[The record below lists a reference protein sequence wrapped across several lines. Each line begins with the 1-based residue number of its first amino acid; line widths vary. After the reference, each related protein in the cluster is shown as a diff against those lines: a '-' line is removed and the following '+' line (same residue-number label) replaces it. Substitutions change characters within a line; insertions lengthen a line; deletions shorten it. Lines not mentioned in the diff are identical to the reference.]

1 MNGDIAMYP
10 YLPICIRLDV
20 MVLNIDT
27 KVLFIILTSTNAYFM
42 MIHNVMFH
50 NEVNVF

>member
-10 YLPICIRLDV
+10 YLPICTRLEV
-20 MVLNIDT
+20 MILSIDT
-27 KVLFIILTSTNAYFM
+27 KVVFIMLTSAKEYFM

-50 NEVNVF
+50 NEINVF